1 MLELVVQTILPNMSK
16 IFGLVEKSII
26 RKLDGYPDPP
36 QCNVYRRVR
45 HREREAK

>member
-1 MLELVVQTILPNMSK
+1 MLENYRSNNITK
-16 IFGLVEKSII
+16 HFALVEKSII

-36 QCNVYRRVR
+36 VYRRVR